1 MENVQG
7 LPDVDPA
14 PSGLARSAMPGRRML
29 GVLGGMG
36 PLAGADFVS
45 KLIRATP
52 ADTDAA
58 HIPLLLWSVP
68 QVPDRLAAMEGRG
81 ESPVPML
88 VHALRSMAAC
98 GVDRVA
104 IACNTVHY
112 WYDELVAGG
121 GLPILHIADAA
132 SEALSSPQSV
142 PTPATSGPGRRIAL
156 LATRGTHAADFYPR
170 RLATFGHRVLA
181 YDEALQQRFID
192 PAIDAVKACRLDR
205 AGGLLGSALDALALS
220 SLHAARE
227 GRDGETID
235 AVLLACTELPLA
247 HASMGRPDPL
257 PVVDATQALAQACVR
272 SWFAGDAALGNQ
284 RRPFS

>member
-1 MENVQG
+1 
-7 LPDVDPA
+7 
-14 PSGLARSAMPGRRML
+14 ML

-52 ADTDAA
+52 VDTDAA

-132 SEALSSPQSV
+132 SEALSPPQIV

-156 LATRGTHAADFYPR
+156 LATRGTHAAGFYPL
-170 RLATFGHRVLA
+170 RLAAFGHRVLA
-181 YDEALQQRFID
+181 HDEALQLFEAYEREWSASAGATWFAYLRD
-192 PAIDAVKACRLDR
+192 NWLSPVWCSLLLLSKRDRCARLFLLTTNSVELLWKNIKGSWLR
-205 AGGLLGSALDALALS
+205 GLRVADF
-220 SLHAARE
+220 
-227 GRDGETID
+227 
-235 AVLLACTELPLA
+235 A
-247 HASMGRPDPL
+247 HALLTFVGALLRCGR
-257 PVVDATQALAQACVR
+257 A
-272 SWFAGDAALGNQ
+272 
-284 RRPFS
+284 